1 MWPEVVHTMHNSH
14 TTART
19 RVHKVRVYRASHTL
33 HNTEDSKSIPPVR
46 FSIRAAAEERAS
58 TSPCIRRSATP
69 HDSQTPLRLAVRCL
83 QRLRVVPAGRTGGSR
98 PWCSRPCCSHPWC
111 SHRALRG
118 ARRRARRRRAS
129 RGCEA
134 RPSHVTRRE
143 HPCRSRRRGGLSPRR
158 VHRAH
163 RAALHA
169 RALGDVVAV
178 LEVVEGRA
186 VGAAVGAA
194 GEAQVRRVDVD
205 VPRRAVRPRVL
216 GGRRPHP
223 SRWAVACAAQR
234 ASTAIAQRER
244 GARWKWV

>member
-1 MWPEVVHTMHNSH
+1 MWPEVGHTMHNSH

-19 RVHKVRVYRASHTL
+19 REHKVHAYARVYRASHTL

-98 PWCSRPCCSHPWC
+98 PCCSHPWC

-163 RAALHA
+163 RATLHA

-223 SRWAVACAAQR
+223 SRRAVACAAQR
-234 ASTAIAQRER
+234 ASTAMST
-244 GARWKWV
+244 ARARC